1 MRMQNIKLG
10 NKQRGLS
17 KWGWLIFIG
26 LLVVAATVALRMGP
40 HYVDFR
46 MVQGVLDRLPANE
59 VHADMSRA
67 EINDHFKKQFRVE
80 NFRTP
85 LKDILKVERTRD
97 DTTVIIEYEI
107 REHLFY
113 NVDVVL
119 AFSEQRTYN

>member
-1 MRMQNIKLG
+1 MRTQNINLG
-10 NKQRGLS
+10 YRQQGLS

-26 LLVVAATVALRMGP
+26 LMAAAATGALRLGP

-59 VHADMSRA
+59 VHDQMSRA
-67 EINDHFKKQFRVE
+67 QINDHFKKQFRVE
-80 NFRTP
+80 SFRLP
-85 LKDILKVERTRD
+85 LKEILTVERSREA
-97 DTTVIIEYEI
+97 TTVIIDYEV

-119 AFSEQRTYN
+119 VFSEQRTYN